1 MTPAEFRKLR
11 FGVMVHFGLH
21 SMLERGEAV
30 MCREAVSPERM
41 RQLAEGFTPDR
52 FDAEE
57 ICSFARKNGAAY
69 IVFTTMHHDG
79 FCMYDSNKSDFNSVN
94 FCGRDFTYEMMTA
107 AVKNGLQFGIAHSLN
122 NWYTGRAG
130 EWAERNIEQ
139 LCEVLE
145 RNPALSS
152 CRLTGDIP
160 SGVERKDVERMY
172 ELLQKRYPEVVF
184 SAIGNSSGVVPHE
197 IWMPLNQ
204 HRGYH
209 AGDHHWKTL
218 PDVAGMMLRCAGK
231 QENLLLNIAP
241 DGRGAL
247 PLPAAKVISRIGK
260 WLKSGGK
267 LAVNG
272 VDTTPVKEDHSG
284 YFTVNG
290 CVLYF
295 TLFFVPGKNWR
306 FCGLDV
312 PVKKVVW
319 QDKKL
324 TFRREGTA
332 VEVKLPR
339 NLRQTDLPVIEIHC
353 ESAPVFAPVEDS
365 GVRGFFSVA
374 EGSLQ

>member
-1 MTPAEFRKLR
+1 MTLAEFRKLR

-41 RQLAEGFTPDR
+41 RQLAAAFSPDR
-52 FDAEE
+52 FDAGE

-107 AVKNGLQFGIAHSLN
+107 AGKNGLQFGIAHSLN

-130 EWAERNIEQ
+130 EWAQRNIEQ

-145 RNPALSS
+145 RHTALSS

-160 SGVERKDVERMY
+160 PGVDHRDAVRMY
-172 ELLQKRYPEVVF
+172 ESLQKRYPGIVF
-184 SAIGNSSGVVPHE
+184 SAPGNSSGVVPHE

-218 PDVAGMMLRCAGK
+218 PDVAAMLLRCAAK
-231 QENLLLNIAP
+231 QDNLLLNVAP

-247 PLPAAKVISRIGK
+247 PPPAEKVISRIGK
-260 WLKSGGK
+260 WLKSGGN
-267 LAVNG
+267 LAVKG
-272 VDTTPVKEDHSG
+272 GEAAPEKEDHSG
-284 YFTVNG
+284 YFTVNDR
-290 CVLYF
+290 VLCF

-312 PVKKVVW
+312 PVEKVVW
-319 QDKKL
+319 QGKKL
-324 TFRREGTA
+324 TFRQEGTA

-353 ESAPVFAPVEDS
+353 GCAPAFTPVEDS
-365 GVRGFFSVA
+365 GVHGFFSVA
-374 EGSLQ
+374 EGTLR